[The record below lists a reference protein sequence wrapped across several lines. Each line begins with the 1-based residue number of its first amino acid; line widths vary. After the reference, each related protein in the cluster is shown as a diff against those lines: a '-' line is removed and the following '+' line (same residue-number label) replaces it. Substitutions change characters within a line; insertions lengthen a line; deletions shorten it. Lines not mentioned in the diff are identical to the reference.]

1 MIQKLQQVF
10 EGRLDVM
17 WDTNGIYLFSHIFL
31 TFQSIIQTFP
41 SRKSQKS
48 RPNMRKKW
56 SKWMRMTSN
65 STFLNA
71 EFGLLEVIILNS
83 FLTFQKRRRLHRCPN
98 NEKGDPN
105 QSNQNP
111 PNGSHQKIHWRLNPV
126 QVPSDQNP

>member
-1 MIQKLQQVF
+1 
-10 EGRLDVM
+10 
-17 WDTNGIYLFSHIFL
+17 
-31 TFQSIIQTFP
+31 
-41 SRKSQKS
+41 
-48 RPNMRKKW
+48 
-56 SKWMRMTSN
+56 MTSN

-126 QVPSDQNP
+126 QVPSDQNPKAKWGKPWSSFAFLWKSRIIHREKGEEHKEEIGLGKIEET